1 MTAGGLPHANRL
13 PGGQPNRREQQLV
26 IPDAVHSF
34 AAGEFVLVMS
44 DIATQKSTCDL
55 MVLGETVTPMQMAFL
70 IRHSTGIVHV
80 VADKPRLE
88 RFGLYP
94 AAWSSADQGAAGFYV
109 ATDYLPT
116 TTTGVSARDR
126 HETVRAFCRDTSK
139 AEDFSKPGHMFPL
152 CPRPGGVLEP
162 GSGPAEAAH
171 DLCRL
176 ADRQTVAAVGALL
189 REDGETMGPAECLAF
204 GKQHGIPVVPAEE
217 LHRWVREHGIAP
229 LPAAAAAAVP
239 EVPPTS
245 SPRLRPPK
253 LKEKNWYKLLAAE
266 MTNECR
272 ECSLDT
278 ADLEVPAQASEPTG
292 DPEFR
297 RQVTATEVE
306 DWSSE
311 FNACSTCTIPVRGFN
326 SDHGMRLQMFHIAD
340 PVPIEVV
347 ACVKGEV
354 EGKSDVPV
362 RIHSECFTGDVLR
375 SAKCDCGLQLEKFFG
390 IMEQETCAALL
401 YIRGHEGRGIG
412 LTAKMDA
419 YRLQTEEHLDTVDS
433 NTRLGFDPDLRSY
446 DGIAG
451 VIRSLGVK
459 SVRLFTNNPEKI
471 EAVSKVLPVRREAC
485 QTKPLWANKDYLR
498 TKEDRMEHL
507 STMEER
513 PESIE
518 WPRFGDYAGFHVVV
532 VATAWNQECTSPLVE
547 GCEAVLL
554 AAKCTVSV
562 VEVPGA
568 LDLVAGCRA
577 AVSKE
582 SPPQAVVA
590 LGTYV
595 RGDTDSSWVHYEA
608 TVRALQELNVAGPV
622 PVISGVAYCNTQE
635 DAVKKVSPDLGGDWA
650 RSALQMLS
658 VCAR

>member
-1 MTAGGLPHANRL
+1 MTTSSLRHANMFSGSEPKSPLLYREEL
-13 PGGQPNRREQQLV
+13 PE
-26 IPDAVHSF
+26 AVRSF
-34 AAGEFVLVMS
+34 AAGEFVLVM
-44 DIATQKSTCDL
+44 DENATSTCNL
-55 MVLGETVTPMQMAFL
+55 MVLGETVTQMQMAFL

-94 AAWSSADQGAAGFYV
+94 AAWNNIDNNPAGAYV
-109 ATDYLPT
+109 ATNYLPT

-126 HETVRAFCRDTSK
+126 CETVRAFCRDTSK
-139 AEDFSKPGHMFPL
+139 AGDFSKPGHVFPL
-152 CPRPGGVLEP
+152 CPRPAGVLEP
-162 GSGPAEAAH
+162 GCGPAETAY

-176 ADRQTVAAVGALL
+176 ADRQTVAAVGGLL
-189 REDGETMGPAECLAF
+189 REDGETMGTTECSAF
-204 GKQHGIPVVPAEE
+204 AKQNGIPIVTVEE
-217 LHRWVREHGIAP
+217 LRCWVQKHCGAP
-229 LPAAAAAAVP
+229 PPAAVASRTQLKFLTQAFRVP
-239 EVPPTS
+239 CDCGEG
-245 SPRLRPPK
+245 
-253 LKEKNWYKLLAAE
+253 EN
-266 MTNECR
+266 
-272 ECSLDT
+272 CSNT
-278 ADLEVPAQASEPTG
+278 ADPETTARAKEPTD
-292 DPEFR
+292 DPAFH
-297 RQVTATEVE
+297 RQVSP

-311 FNACSTCTIPVRGFN
+311 FNACSTCTIPVRGCNF
-326 SDHGMRLQMFHIAD
+326 DGGLLMQMFHLTD
-340 PVPIEVV
+340 PIPIEVV
-347 ACVKGEV
+347 ACIKGEV
-354 EGKSDVPV
+354 EGKADVPV

-390 IMEQETCAALL
+390 VMDQEMNAILL

-451 VIRSLGVK
+451 VLRSLGVK
-459 SVRLFTNNPEKI
+459 SVRLFTNNPDKI
-471 EAVSKVLPVRREAC
+471 EAVSKVLPVKREAC
-485 QTKPLWANKDYLR
+485 RTKPLRANKDYLK
-498 TKEDRMEHL
+498 TKEERMEHL

-532 VATAWNQECTSPLVE
+532 VSTAWNQECTSPLLE
-547 GCEAVLL
+547 GCEAVLS
-554 AAKCTVSV
+554 ASKCTVSV

-577 AVSKE
+577 ATQRE

-595 RGDTDSSWVHYEA
+595 RGETDSSWAHYEA
-608 TVRALQELNVAGPV
+608 TVRALQELNVSSPV
-622 PVISGVAYCNTQE
+622 PVISGVLYCNTQE
-635 DAVKKVSPDLGGDWA
+635 DAVKKVSPTLGGEWA